1 MKVAVP
7 SIMSQAGK
15 DYLTSR
21 GFELI
26 ETKSQSAAALI
37 KEAADADGIIL
48 MTEPFPNTLADQLP
62 KLKVIAR
69 HGVGYDNIDPEFWA
83 KRGVWVTSA
92 KNANAS
98 TVAESTLAAM
108 MAISKNLVPTTEHL
122 TGDGHLI
129 ILALIWPAKRWELS
143 AMVASAA

>member
-1 MKVAVP
+1 
-7 SIMSQAGK
+7 
-15 DYLTSR
+15 
-21 GFELI
+21 
-26 ETKSQSAAALI
+26 
-37 KEAADADGIIL
+37 

-83 KRGVWVTSA
+83 KRGVWVTIA

>member
-26 ETKSQSAAALI
+26 ETKSQSAAALV

-69 HGVGYDNIDPEFWA
+69 HGVGYDNIDPESLKIWSPPLSPCA
-83 KRGVWVTSA
+83 R
-92 KNANAS
+92 
-98 TVAESTLAAM
+98 M
-108 MAISKNLVPTTEHL
+108 
-122 TGDGHLI
+122 TGDGHL
-129 ILALIWPAKRWELS
+129 LIKGLICPVKRWELS